1 MEVEAADYIDKMST
15 LTFDSTLLE
24 MPDEMILKI
33 FRFLNMKGVD
43 LLKTQMIYKRD
54 EFPELYLRNHPQM
67 TSPQRGRVGGPQK
80 GDER

>member
-43 LLKTQMIYKRD
+43 LLKTQMIFKRD
-54 EFPELYLRNHPQM
+54 EFPELYLRDHPQM
-67 TSPQRGRVGGPQK
+67 TSP
-80 GDER
+80 